1 MGARQLVTAWTS
13 GLSVT
18 LPGRGLRWPPPE
30 QPPSSAQPPWAARR
44 LHGGRARLA
53 LTGRARLALTVR
65 AWRRRRALHVLVTDV
80 PIEFVAASKHQATGH
95 ALLGHRWLLSQ
106 HRGISP
112 AARRPLRRRPHTGR
126 STRSCRDRKSTRL
139 NSSHVEISYAVF
151 CLKKKKNAKDSV
163 SFTIARH
170 RRPD

>member
-18 LPGRGLRWPPPE
+18 LPGRGLWWPPSK

-53 LTGRARLALTVR
+53 LTVRARLALTVRARLALTVR

-112 AARRPLRRRPHTGR
+112 AARRPSRRRPHTGR
-126 STRSCRDRKSTRL
+126 STRSCRQTG
-139 NSSHVEISYAVF
+139 SHSW
-151 CLKKKKNAKDSV
+151 
-163 SFTIARH
+163 
-170 RRPD
+170 

>member
-18 LPGRGLRWPPPE
+18 LPGRGLRWPPSE

-53 LTGRARLALTVR
+53 LTVRARLALTVRARLALTVRARLALTVR
-65 AWRRRRALHVLVTDV
+65 AWRRRRAPHVLVTDV

-106 HRGISP
+106 HQGISP
-112 AARRPLRRRPHTGR
+112 AARRP
-126 STRSCRDRKSTRL
+126 S
-139 NSSHVEISYAVF
+139 
-151 CLKKKKNAKDSV
+151 
-163 SFTIARH
+163 
-170 RRPD
+170 